1 MGGFAHDASPFFL
14 PSRVGLSAKKLCG
27 GADPILYRG
36 RPCRSWV
43 IYYTCMIASVS
54 GTIQAKGDRFLIVET
69 GGIGYRVFVTPTL
82 LAEIAQ
88 GSAVTLFTHHHVA
101 ETIQELYGFL
111 REAEVE
117 FFRLLLSISNVGPKT
132 ALNVMSVATL
142 DELKSAIQHGDP
154 TLLTK

>member
-54 GTIQAKGDRFLIVET
+54 GTIQAKGDRFLIVVAAKDKED
-69 GGIGYRVFVTPTL
+69 P
-82 LAEIAQ
+82 AQ
-88 GSAVTLFTHHHVA
+88 DKRG
-101 ETIQELYGFL
+101 EGEKQ
-111 REAEVE
+111 
-117 FFRLLLSISNVGPKT
+117 LLLRCGKEDRPAKCLFYI
-132 ALNVMSVATL
+132 
-142 DELKSAIQHGDP
+142 
-154 TLLTK
+154 